1 MTKTIYLPT
10 IEEFKKYLNK
20 LRNDYHV
27 TQTDL
32 EIATKIDRKYIGRI
46 LGKRK
51 KIIFRGTQRLDYEIA
66 YELLNTLMKMIL
78 PFPKNTVKRIK
89 TGYKKVKKTGTV
101 ALNDKVSF
109 AAEIMV
115 KKGYT
120 QLLVK
125 DDKEHYI
132 GLITDYSLLTRMLHP
147 QKKSKEWL
155 KKFREQTIG
164 ESELVEEVT
173 IFPKNDANPIE
184 VAQSLT
190 YHYAVLIDEGEGNY
204 GMITRNNLV
213 EVLRESFPLT
223 G

>member
-1 MTKTIYLPT
+1 MI
-10 IEEFKKYLNK
+10 
-20 LRNDYHV
+20 
-27 TQTDL
+27 
-32 EIATKIDRKYIGRI
+32 
-46 LGKRK
+46 GKRK
-51 KIIFRGTQRLDYEIA
+51 KSTSRSKNIDYEEASI
-66 YELLNTLMKMIL
+66 LLNAIMKIIS
-78 PFPKNTVKRIK
+78 PFPEDTIKKIK
-89 TGYKKVKKTGTV
+89 TGYKKVNKFGTV
-101 ALNDKVSF
+101 TVNDKVSF

-125 DDKEHYI
+125 DSNGQYT

-147 QKKSKEWL
+147 QKKNKEWL

-173 IFPKNDANPIE
+173 IFPKNDANPME

-190 YHYAVLIDEGEGNY
+190 YHYAVLIEEGKGNY

-213 EVLRESFPLT
+213 EVLMESFPLT